1 MTSLSPNCELEEGEI
16 SDDPEELGDYDAR
29 TALVPRPPAKPFGI
43 ETSSSSSRTTP
54 PHPHKCRH
62 RVNNSTPR
70 YYKKPLSVFNPPGGH
85 YDRNSGG
92 HSRPPIGGGLRSA
105 VLCRPPPPSRGC
117 ASLPSFVAS
126 HDSSGRTSGDD
137 RCGGRRST
145 SHLDHYSWFRRPS
158 SSSGHSSRDHLE
170 SSTTSSSSSSHGRF
184 QTPSSQRSRPERSPP
199 PPASHSGSARKNQS
213 QPKFLQ
219 NSVVNDPSY
228 EDLLAQYK
236 SIQHQLEDLN
246 KSSLEEHH
254 PTNTTTHEKSSK
266 SGERRKKTHKAKCRK
281 ARKSLSEDKPRGVLG
296 GEGKEQVPPLSA
308 IPVICDGNIECRSL
322 PVSPCPPTPPAPLPQ
337 ASDISDDEETDLMEL
352 RRKALET
359 LRSTKPPSEVQ
370 EAKNEAPP
378 DESDNASVL
387 PLEVLPSDLLET
399 ERPIQEVQ
407 EKQQLKKGHRHPWYD
422 RELTQQMRRK
432 DRAYH
437 KWKRHPCY
445 DNWEAFKAI
454 KRVYL
459 RMLKRKR
466 AAYAQANGGEEDSA
480 AKGAAEAAGAD
491 SSLPIDDDTTVPMLP
506 LDSIPLPNGQLS
518 VDNYEPVEMEV
529 DSDDGTQTCTLGI
542 VAISLLCLFICRS
555 LRCMAV

>member
-117 ASLPSFVAS
+117 ASLPSFVTS

-170 SSTTSSSSSSHGRF
+170 SSTTSSSSSHGRF

-219 NSVVNDPSY
+219 NSVVMTHRTRIC
-228 EDLLAQYK
+228 LAQYK

-246 KSSLEEHH
+246 KSSL
-254 PTNTTTHEKSSK
+254 
-266 SGERRKKTHKAKCRK
+266 
-281 ARKSLSEDKPRGVLG
+281 SEDSQ
-296 GEGKEQVPPLSA
+296 GKCSVEKGRASPTAVS

-480 AKGAAEAAGAD
+480 AKGAAEAAGAGF
-491 SSLPIDDDTTVPMLP
+491 L
-506 LDSIPLPNGQLS
+506 
-518 VDNYEPVEMEV
+518 
-529 DSDDGTQTCTLGI
+529 
-542 VAISLLCLFICRS
+542 A
-555 LRCMAV
+555 AH